1 MRCNDKKCKKNN
13 RNESLNFKQKFN
25 TLVFLYWVKL
35 TDLQQIKTFVS
46 TKKYLDREIIY
57 FEHRFPKF

>member
-35 TDLQQIKTFVS
+35 TDLKQIKTFVS
-46 TKKYLDREIIY
+46 TKKISR
-57 FEHRFPKF
+57 